1 MMETKPSYIFDDV
14 CVDLQTY
21 RVCKSG
27 CDLRLEPKAMHVLT
41 FLIEHRGRVIEKDE
55 LLDAVWKKA
64 FVSENA
70 MTRVIAQL
78 RKALGD
84 DPRQARYIKTVQTR
98 GYVFVADVET
108 RPQAVSS
115 LALSAPEG
123 GRRIESL
130 AVLPL
135 ENLSGDAAQDYFADA
150 MTDELITELAKLS
163 RLRVISR
170 TSVMQYKGVR
180 KPLPEIAREL
190 NVEAIIEGSAW
201 RAGRRIRITA
211 QLIHAASDS
220 HLWAESY
227 ERDLRDVIALQRE
240 VARAIAHEVKVTL
253 TPQERQRLTIADA
266 VNADAADAYFKGV
279 YYFHQ
284 GRDRMPATLGLI
296 KKSF

>member
-1 MMETKPSYIFDDV
+1 MLNNASYIFDDV
-14 CVDLQTY
+14 CVDLQTC
-21 RVCKSG
+21 RVFKSG
-27 CDLRLEPKAMHVLT
+27 SDLRLEPKVLDVLV
-41 FLIEHRGRVIEKDE
+41 FLIEHRGRLVEKDE
-55 LLDAVWKKA
+55 LLGAVWKEA

-98 GYVFVADVET
+98 GYLFVADVET
-108 RPQAVSS
+108 RAATPARTAVAPRGSS
-115 LALSAPEG
+115 
-123 GRRIESL
+123 RRVESL

-135 ENLSGDAAQDYFADA
+135 ENLSGDTSQDYFADA
-150 MTDELITELAKLS
+150 MTDELITELAKVS

-170 TSVMQYKGVR
+170 TSAMRYKGVR
-180 KPLPEIAREL
+180 KSLPEIAREL

-201 RAGRRIRITA
+201 RAGRRVRITA

-240 VARAIAHEVKVTL
+240 VARTIAREVQIAL
-253 TPQERQRLTIADA
+253 TPQEREC
-266 VNADAADAYFKGV
+266 
-279 YYFHQ
+279 
-284 GRDRMPATLGLI
+284 
-296 KKSF
+296 

>member
-1 MMETKPSYIFDDV
+1 MEETPSYLFDDV
-14 CVDLQTY
+14 CVDLRTC
-21 RVCKSG
+21 RVFKSG
-27 CDLRLEPKAMHVLT
+27 RDLRLEPKAMRVLT
-41 FLIEHRGRVIEKDE
+41 FLIEHRGRVIEKNE

-108 RPQAVSS
+108 RPLTHAAPARPAS
-115 LALSAPEG
+115 LN

-170 TSVMQYKGVR
+170 TSAMQYKGVR

-190 NVEAIIEGSAW
+190 NVEAIIEGSAY
-201 RAGRRIRITA
+201 RAGRRVR
-211 QLIHAASDS
+211 
-220 HLWAESY
+220 
-227 ERDLRDVIALQRE
+227 
-240 VARAIAHEVKVTL
+240 
-253 TPQERQRLTIADA
+253 
-266 VNADAADAYFKGV
+266 
-279 YYFHQ
+279 
-284 GRDRMPATLGLI
+284 
-296 KKSF
+296 